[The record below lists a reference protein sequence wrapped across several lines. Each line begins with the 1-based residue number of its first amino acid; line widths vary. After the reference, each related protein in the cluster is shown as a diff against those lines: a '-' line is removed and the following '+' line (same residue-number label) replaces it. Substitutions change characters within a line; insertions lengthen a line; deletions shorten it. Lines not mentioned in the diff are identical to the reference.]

1 MDLLDPKTCERLQ
14 EDRDRREREVRR
26 KIFELS
32 KIDTQENRDAILALM
47 TRHHIKRAI
56 QWMTNVTNVTN
67 EGT

>member
-14 EDRDRREREVRR
+14 EDMERREREVRR

-32 KIDTQENRDAILALM
+32 KIDTQENRDEILRLM
-47 TRHHIKRAI
+47 KLHHIKRAI
-56 QWMTNVTNVTN
+56 QWLTTVNN

>member
-14 EDRDRREREVRR
+14 EDMERREREVRR

-32 KIDTQENRDAILALM
+32 KTDTQENRDEILRLM
-47 TRHHIKRAI
+47 RLHYMKRAV
-56 QWMTNVTNVTN
+56 QWLTNVTN